1 MTSTSVC
8 VRPNRL
14 ACDLDAIPLVGEVLE
29 DVLRCSNQKANTQS
43 FNYSNQSPYP
53 VVHTD
58 VGCAAQNT
66 RRDVFSAWD
75 PF

>member
-1 MTSTSVC
+1 MTSTS

-14 ACDLDAIPLVGEVLE
+14 ACGLDAIPLVGEVLE
-29 DVLRCSNQKANTQS
+29 DILRCPNQKACAQS

-53 VVHTD
+53 IVHTG

-75 PF
+75 PL